1 MERLILVA
9 LILSFSACAT
19 PLKDEGVSSELGV
32 EKSQQEKIEPNEACV
47 EDCRKMFEKG
57 ELRKGM
63 TVEECIKVLC
73 E

>member
-1 MERLILVA
+1 MKRLILVA
-9 LILSFSACAT
+9 LILSISACAT
-19 PLKDEGVSSELGV
+19 PLKDRGVSSELGV
-32 EKSQQEKIEPNEACV
+32 EKSQLENIEPNEACV

>member
-1 MERLILVA
+1 MKRLILVA
-9 LILSFSACAT
+9 LILSIAACAT

-32 EKSQQEKIEPNEACV
+32 EKSQQENIEANKACV

-57 ELRKGM
+57 ELKKGM

-73 E
+73 K